1 MDAVLR
7 VALIYG
13 FLLLVFRLAG
23 RRSLSEATTFDLLML
38 LIISETTQQAMV
50 DDDHSVTQAC
60 ILILTLVGL
69 DLGLSLLK
77 DRSKRLEKLL
87 DDVPGAARER
97 RADVSRPDA
106 RRAHRPGRSAG
117 SGAPRGAGESG
128 PGEVRRGRA
137 RWAHLD
143 HSARPGAAS
152 YTGMIPRWAAH

>member
-7 VALIYG
+7 VTLIYG
-13 FLLLVFRLAG
+13 FLLVVFRLAG

-50 DDDHSVTQAC
+50 DDDHSLTHAC

-87 DDVPGAARER
+87 DDVPVLLASDGQTYPDRMRGVRIDQEDLLEAVRRVGLESMDQVKYAVAERDGRISIIPREPARPAARQ
-97 RADVSRPDA
+97 
-106 RRAHRPGRSAG
+106 
-117 SGAPRGAGESG
+117 
-128 PGEVRRGRA
+128 
-137 RWAHLD
+137 
-143 HSARPGAAS
+143 
-152 YTGMIPRWAAH
+152 